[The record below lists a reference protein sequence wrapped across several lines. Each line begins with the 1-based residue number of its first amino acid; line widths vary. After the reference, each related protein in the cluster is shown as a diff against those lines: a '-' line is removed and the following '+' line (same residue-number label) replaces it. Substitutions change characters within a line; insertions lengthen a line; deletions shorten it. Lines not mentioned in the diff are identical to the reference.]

1 MQLQRPFDAH
11 KDSKRRNFL
20 NYNYV
25 FNRLFQKL
33 NCPQFCVFFPTIKSQ
48 AKLQALDATYLKMA
62 RCINWP
68 ETPLQSVAPFA
79 VQLTEPGPS
88 LARLRASN
96 PQLDQNVRQKSVMK
110 KNFGGDPWATT
121 WSTTK
126 SSVVFHDLH
135 PLPRFSFFRGFWK
148 ESPESSKTSETTL
161 EFCTRVPKQR
171 APNLHTC
178 KTCQTCQLRKTCK
191 TCVAGL
197 HTVCNRLQQCRYKGG
212 VGAANA
218 APRVRTSSYIYSIS
232 HIPHG
237 DMRNSARDRV
247 SIAQCPYKSR
257 SSPGVPRACG
267 EGAPSHAHAC
277 ALSHGTQPHARA
289 RETGENMRKNR
300 WFEDACA
307 AQGRGGVTLAGRDP
321 CQIGAGTAA
330 ARDG

>member
-126 SSVVFHDLH
+126 SSVVSHDFH
-135 PLPRFSFFRGFWK
+135 PIR
-148 ESPESSKTSETTL
+148 
-161 EFCTRVPKQR
+161 EFCFFFFAKV
-171 APNLHTC
+171 
-178 KTCQTCQLRKTCK
+178 
-191 TCVAGL
+191 V
-197 HTVCNRLQQCRYKGG
+197 Y
-212 VGAANA
+212 
-218 APRVRTSSYIYSIS
+218 
-232 HIPHG
+232 
-237 DMRNSARDRV
+237 
-247 SIAQCPYKSR
+247 
-257 SSPGVPRACG
+257 
-267 EGAPSHAHAC
+267 
-277 ALSHGTQPHARA
+277 
-289 RETGENMRKNR
+289 
-300 WFEDACA
+300 
-307 AQGRGGVTLAGRDP
+307 
-321 CQIGAGTAA
+321 
-330 ARDG
+330 